1 MLNFNL
7 ANQYIRLMKKEINRR
22 VFLRNSGIAGIS
34 AFILSQFV
42 PQKILGALSKTKS
55 DISVVN
61 GENIFNNTIKAIKM
75 LGGMKSFVPEGA
87 KVGLLINS
95 DFEIPGTYTHPDV
108 AIAVAKMCFDA
119 GASEVI
125 TLQNVKPEYWQ
136 RSVHAQKYVE
146 MIDSMGN
153 VAYNQFPCEFDE
165 AHFMIS
171 EVPGVSLKSAEVI
184 KALFEV
190 DILINLPIA
199 KHHATTIYTG
209 ALKNMMG
216 VNTRKTNVG
225 FHLDSGIRNDP
236 VYLAQCIADINLLR
250 VADLTVVDVTEVLV
264 SNGPSGPGDIEK
276 PMKIVAGKDMVAVD
290 AYCASLLGYQKD
302 DILTILKAS
311 EMGIGNM
318 NYNELKIVE
327 V

>member
-1 MLNFNL
+1 
-7 ANQYIRLMKKEINRR
+7 MKKKMDRR
-22 VFLRNSGIAGIS
+22 SFLRNSGIAGAG
-34 AFILSQFV
+34 AFILSQFA
-42 PQKILGALSKTKS
+42 PQKIFGTLSKTKT
-55 DISVVN
+55 DIAVVN
-61 GENIFNNTIKAIKM
+61 GENIFKNTVKAIKV
-75 LGGMKSFVPEGA
+75 LGGMKAFVPEGA

-108 AIAVAKMCFDA
+108 SIAVAKMCFDA
-119 GASEVI
+119 GAAEVT
-125 TLQNVKPEYWQ
+125 TLQNVKPEYWE
-136 RSVHAQKYVE
+136 RSAYAKKYANV
-146 MIDSMGN
+146 ISNLGN

-165 AHFMIS
+165 AHFMIF
-171 EVPGVSLKSAEVI
+171 EVPGISLKSAEVI
-184 KALFEV
+184 KALFDV
-190 DILINLPIA
+190 DVLINLPIA

-225 FHLDSGIRNDP
+225 FHLDSGVRNDP

-290 AYCASLLGYQKD
+290 AYCASLLGFQKD
-302 DILTILKAS
+302 DILSILKAS
-311 EMGIGNM
+311 EMGIGNI

>member
-1 MLNFNL
+1 MD
-7 ANQYIRLMKKEINRR
+7 RR
-22 VFLRNSGIAGIS
+22 SFLRNSGIAGTA
-34 AFILSQFV
+34 AFLLSQLA
-42 PQKILGALSKTKS
+42 PQKLFGSLLKAKAEIA
-55 DISVVN
+55 VVN
-61 GENIFNNTIKAIKM
+61 GDNIFKNTVKAIKM
-75 LGGMKSFVPEGA
+75 LGGMQTFVPEGA

-108 AIAVAKMCFDA
+108 SIAVAKLCFDA
-119 GASEVI
+119 GAAEVI

-136 RSVHAQKYVE
+136 RSTHAQKYVE
-146 MIDSMGN
+146 MIDIMGN
-153 VAYNQFPCEFDE
+153 IEYNQFPCEFDE
-165 AHFMIS
+165 QHFLIS

-199 KHHATTIYTG
+199 KHHASTMYTG

-216 VNTRKTNVG
+216 IATRKTNVG
-225 FHLDSGIRNDP
+225 FHLDSGVRNDP

-250 VADLTVVDVTEVLV
+250 VADLTVVDATEVLV
-264 SNGPSGPGDIEK
+264 SNGPGGPGDIEK
-276 PMKIVAGKDMVAVD
+276 PMKVVAGKDIVAVD
-290 AYCASLLGYQKD
+290 AYCTSLLGFQNGD
-302 DILTILKAS
+302 VLTISKAS

-318 NYNELKIVE
+318 NYKELNIIE

>member
-1 MLNFNL
+1 
-7 ANQYIRLMKKEINRR
+7 MKKKMNRR
-22 VFLRNSGIAGIS
+22 LFLRKTGIAGTG
-34 AFILSQFV
+34 AFILSQFA
-42 PQKILGALSKTKS
+42 PQKLFSASSKTNA
-55 DISVVN
+55 DIAVVN
-61 GENIFNNTIKAIKM
+61 GENIFKNTVKAIKM

-108 AIAVAKMCFDA
+108 SIAVAKMCFDA
-119 GASEVI
+119 GAVEVI

-146 MIDSMGN
+146 MIDSLGN

-165 AHFMIS
+165 AHFIIAD
-171 EVPGVSLKSAEVI
+171 VPGISLKSAEVI

-225 FHLDSGIRNDP
+225 FHLDSGVRNDP

-250 VADLTVVDVTEVLV
+250 VADLTVVDATEVLV

-302 DILTILKAS
+302 DILTTIKAS
-311 EMGIGNM
+311 EMGIGTM
-318 NYNELKIVE
+318 KYNELKIIE

>member
-1 MLNFNL
+1 
-7 ANQYIRLMKKEINRR
+7 MKKKMDRR
-22 VFLRNSGIAGIS
+22 SFLRNSGIAGTG
-34 AFILSQFV
+34 AFILSQLA
-42 PQKILGALSKTKS
+42 PQKLLGALAKTKA
-55 DISVVN
+55 DIAVVN
-61 GENIFNNTIKAIKM
+61 GENYFKSTIKAVKM
-75 LGGMKSFVPEGA
+75 LGGMRAFVPKDA

-108 AIAVAKMCFDA
+108 SIAVAKMCFDA
-119 GASEVI
+119 GAAEVI

-136 RSVHAQKYVE
+136 RSKRAQKYVE

-165 AHFMIS
+165 AYFLHA
-171 EVPGVSLKSAEVI
+171 EVPGISLKSAEVI
-184 KALFEV
+184 KTFFEV

-199 KHHATTIYTG
+199 KHHASTLYTG
-209 ALKNMMG
+209 ALKNTMG
-216 VNTRKTNVG
+216 IATRKTNVG
-225 FHLDSGIRNDP
+225 FHLDSGVRNDP

-250 VADLTVVDVTEVLV
+250 IADLTVVDATEVLV
-264 SNGPSGPGDIEK
+264 TNGPSGPGDIEK

-290 AYCASLLGYQKD
+290 AYCTSLIGYQNGD
-302 DILTILKAS
+302 VLTISKAH

-318 NYNELKIVE
+318 NYNELQITE

>member
-1 MLNFNL
+1 
-7 ANQYIRLMKKEINRR
+7 
-22 VFLRNSGIAGIS
+22 
-34 AFILSQFV
+34 
-42 PQKILGALSKTKS
+42 
-55 DISVVN
+55 
-61 GENIFNNTIKAIKM
+61 
-75 LGGMKSFVPEGA
+75 
-87 KVGLLINS
+87 
-95 DFEIPGTYTHPDV
+95 
-108 AIAVAKMCFDA
+108 
-119 GASEVI
+119 
-125 TLQNVKPEYWQ
+125 
-136 RSVHAQKYVE
+136 

-153 VAYNQFPCEFDE
+153 IAYNQFPCEFDE
-165 AHFMIS
+165 AHFMVS
-171 EVPGVSLKSAEVI
+171 EVPGISLKSAEVI

-225 FHLDSGIRNDP
+225 FHLDSGVRNDP

-250 VADLTVVDVTEVLV
+250 VADLTVVDATEVLV
-264 SNGPSGPGDIEK
+264 SNGPSGPGNIEK

-290 AYCASLLGYQKD
+290 AYCASLLGHQKD

-318 NYNELKIVE
+318 NYSKMHIIE